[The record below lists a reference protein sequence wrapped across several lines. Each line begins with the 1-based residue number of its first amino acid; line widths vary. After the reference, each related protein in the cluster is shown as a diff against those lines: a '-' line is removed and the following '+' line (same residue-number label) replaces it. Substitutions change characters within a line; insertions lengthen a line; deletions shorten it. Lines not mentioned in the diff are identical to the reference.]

1 MTILGV
7 RQICHYVVC
16 IFGIRRG
23 QKRVRRLMRLM
34 GLLAVYQKSK
44 TGVLN
49 QDIPTCR
56 AV

>member
-7 RQICHYVVC
+7 RQICRYVVC